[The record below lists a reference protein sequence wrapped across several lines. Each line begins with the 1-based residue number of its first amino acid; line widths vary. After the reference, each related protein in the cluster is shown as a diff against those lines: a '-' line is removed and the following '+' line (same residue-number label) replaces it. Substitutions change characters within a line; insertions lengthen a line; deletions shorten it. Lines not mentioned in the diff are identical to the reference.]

1 MDILSGS
8 LLPASW
14 LTSDWLL
21 SLSSF
26 MEQGGFVLWWLAAVV
41 LVYWVLVVERV
52 LYLAFYFPKQ
62 RQAWITKWHE
72 REDHS
77 SWHAKA
83 IREGWLGQASI
94 LLNQNLNFIKLLVA
108 ICPMLGLLGTVTGMI
123 SVFDVMATQ
132 GSSDPKL
139 MASGISLATLPTMAG
154 MASGISLAT
163 LPTMAG
169 MVAALAGMFV
179 HARLAK
185 VCNRLELK
193 LEKSLRSQ
201 R

>member
-1 MDILSGS
+1 MSS
-8 LLPASW
+8 LFSLSW
-14 LTSDWLL
+14 LPSSLQSSDWLL
-21 SLSSF
+21 ALQSF
-26 MEQGGFVLWWLAAVV
+26 MEQGGQVLWWLGAVV
-41 LVYWVLVVERV
+41 LVSWVLVVERV
-52 LYLAFYFPKQ
+52 MFLYFQYPKM
-62 RQAWITKWHE
+62 RSEWI
-72 REDHS
+72 S
-77 SWHAKA
+77 QWHARA
-83 IREGWLGQASI
+83 EQHSWYALSIRDSWIAQAYMA
-94 LLNQNLNFIKLLVA
+94 LNQNLNMIKVLVA

-123 SVFDVMATQ
+123 SVFDVMANQ
-132 GSSDPKL
+132 GSSNPKL
-139 MASGISLATLPTMAG
+139 

-185 VCNRLELK
+185 ACQLREIK

>member
-62 RQAWITKWHE
+62 RQAW
-72 REDHS
+72 
-77 SWHAKA
+77 
-83 IREGWLGQASI
+83 
-94 LLNQNLNFIKLLVA
+94 
-108 ICPMLGLLGTVTGMI
+108 
-123 SVFDVMATQ
+123 
-132 GSSDPKL
+132 
-139 MASGISLATLPTMAG
+139 
-154 MASGISLAT
+154 
-163 LPTMAG
+163 
-169 MVAALAGMFV
+169 
-179 HARLAK
+179 
-185 VCNRLELK
+185 
-193 LEKSLRSQ
+193 
-201 R
+201 